1 MIRILSEQAARMTRS
16 HWKPP
21 KDPAEQRH
29 RRERELELAEIVD
42 YGTEED
48 FIAAV
53 KCYNPEVGR
62 EELRDLIMRFRA
74 AVREKRGL
82 L

>member
-1 MIRILSEQAARMTRS
+1 MTKPR
-16 HWKPP
+16 WKPP
-21 KDPAEQRH
+21 SDPGEQRR
-29 RRERELELAEIVD
+29 RREREQELAEIVD

-48 FIAAV
+48 FVAAV
-53 KCYNPEVGR
+53 KSYNPQIGS
-62 EELRDLIMRFRA
+62 EELRDLIMRFRD